1 MPLHHGS
8 LFLRWERWPVRQ
20 RCACD
25 ASDRPGRA
33 SELSLGFRHVGGA
46 DGRNLRCVSPAA
58 LSTSPPGSSP
68 GRSSA
73 AWSASTAE
81 RPDEHKGRSAIV
93 NEFGTAHAG
102 FAGAGHK
109 TQQAGRRV
117 HRLTGWLSLPA
128 QGLRTALVISL
139 ASPAVRARAG
149 SVPWSCNLLLCGGRA
164 L

>member
-1 MPLHHGS
+1 MLSTLATVLQSWDDHPHHRLTMPLHHGS

-73 AWSASTAE
+73 A
-81 RPDEHKGRSAIV
+81 
-93 NEFGTAHAG
+93 
-102 FAGAGHK
+102 
-109 TQQAGRRV
+109 
-117 HRLTGWLSLPA
+117 
-128 QGLRTALVISL
+128 
-139 ASPAVRARAG
+139 
-149 SVPWSCNLLLCGGRA
+149 
-164 L
+164 